1 MTTVLELA
9 ILMALRVHGRSDAVQ
24 VARAT
29 ACSEAEAAA
38 ALATLQ
44 ARGAV
49 TPAARGAASASSP
62 ALATLTDAGR
72 AELTALLAAEP
83 LDRPALA
90 RLYDRFLVADDELK
104 AAITAWQLASALDK
118 PAAQDRVMA
127 AAATAGGVAAALAE
141 IAPRLAPYPRRMRGG
156 GGDRNRRR
164 ALRCEPPRRLAP
176 PGVVRAP
183 RGRARD
189 ARPEPRD
196 VIGRIA

>member
-1 MTTVLELA
+1 VTTVLELA

-24 VARAT
+24 VGRAT

-38 ALATLQ
+38 ALAALQ

-83 LDRPALA
+83 LDRTALA
-90 RLYDRFLVADDELK
+90 RLYYRFLVADDELK

-118 PAAQDRVMA
+118 PAVQDRVMA

-141 IAPRLAPYPRRMRGG
+141 IAPRLAPYPRRIAAAAAAIATG
-156 GGDRNRRR
+156 
-164 ALRCEPPRRLAP
+164 
-176 PGVVRAP
+176 
-183 RGRARD
+183 D
-189 ARPEPRD
+189 ARFVASPRVDSLHQVWFELHED
-196 VIGRIA
+196 VLLTLGRSRAT

>member
-1 MTTVLELA
+1 VTTVLELA

-38 ALATLQ
+38 ALAALQ

-127 AAATAGGVAAALAE
+127 AAETAGGVAAALAE
-141 IAPRLAPYPRRMRGG
+141 IAPRLTPYPRRIAAAAAAIATG
-156 GGDRNRRR
+156 
-164 ALRCEPPRRLAP
+164 
-176 PGVVRAP
+176 
-183 RGRARD
+183 D
-189 ARPEPRD
+189 ARFVASPRVDSLHQVWFELHED
-196 VIGRIA
+196 VLVTLGRSRAT